1 MKKIMIVDDEQI
13 SLLMTEHILA
23 SEYLTVC
30 ATSGV
35 EALQFFKKENPD
47 LILSDLHM
55 TGLSGFELQQKLQK
69 DYSVNVPFMF
79 MTADTDEETESRGF
93 EIGAMDFIRK
103 PFRADVLLRR
113 VGNILQ
119 TVEQIQDL
127 KRAAD
132 TDPMTGLLNKAS
144 SQVEIGR
151 LCQSMPGVL
160 MMIDLDSFK
169 LVNDLYGHDMGD
181 KILIRFA
188 EIIRAAVRSSDLIG
202 RMGGDEFIAFC
213 QNIQDETVIA
223 EKARYIN
230 EQLLASAKEFMGED
244 MTIPLGASLG
254 CVFAPDEGTGF
265 HGLFKKADKALYTV
279 KQNGKHG
286 YAVYRSETSDEDG
299 DSDEGAG
306 LFQALKIL
314 GERNQKKGAF
324 TLPFDSFRTVYQFL
338 RRVLINYP
346 GYKKELWVILF
357 TINRNDKPGI
367 GSEELTE
374 AFASVVTASLRQS
387 DVVTHSGKNQ
397 VMVILLETYQ
407 AYLSLVIERIRKN
420 WLESEYSVYGDFSCE
435 SDQLTGRI

>member
-1 MKKIMIVDDEQI
+1 MIVDDEQI

-30 ATSGV
+30 ATSGE
-35 EALQFFKKENPD
+35 EALLFFRKENPD
-47 LILSDLHM
+47 MILSDLHM
-55 TGLSGFELQQKLQK
+55 TGMSGFELQQKLQK
-69 DYSVNVPFMF
+69 DLSVNVPFMF
-79 MTADTDEETESRGF
+79 MTADTDEETESKGF
-93 EIGAMDFIRK
+93 EIGALDFIRK

-127 KRAAD
+127 KKAAD

-144 SQVEIGR
+144 SQIEIGR

-254 CVFAPDEGTGF
+254 CVFAPDE
-265 HGLFKKADKALYTV
+265 
-279 KQNGKHG
+279 
-286 YAVYRSETSDEDG
+286 R
-299 DSDEGAG
+299 
-306 LFQALKIL
+306 I
-314 GERNQKKGAF
+314 
-324 TLPFDSFRTVYQFL
+324 
-338 RRVLINYP
+338 
-346 GYKKELWVILF
+346 
-357 TINRNDKPGI
+357 
-367 GSEELTE
+367 
-374 AFASVVTASLRQS
+374 
-387 DVVTHSGKNQ
+387 DVQ
-397 VMVILLETYQ
+397 VRGPI
-407 AYLSLVIERIRKN
+407 
-420 WLESEYSVYGDFSCE
+420 
-435 SDQLTGRI
+435 